1 MTMSAQTAEMRL
13 DGNALGGQLL
23 AVFGV
28 EMTVAMAT
36 CASCGT
42 RGALAEVEVYVHC
55 PGTVARCPACGSVL
69 MRVVES
75 STRTWISFDG
85 IRTLE
90 LPLNVDA

>member
-1 MTMSAQTAEMRL
+1 
-13 DGNALGGQLL
+13 
-23 AVFGV
+23 
-28 EMTVAMAT
+28 
-36 CASCGT
+36 
-42 RGALAEVEVYVHC
+42 
-55 PGTVARCPACGSVL
+55 VL